1 MARKTNMQVNGK
13 DYYRITK
20 TVGRKLN
27 EHGVEVPVRKQ
38 FTGKSRKEAEE
49 KVQQYFEQRK
59 AGIRNPN
66 QYFGILAEEYI
77 NTFFIHDHGTSY
89 GTKENYLRA
98 WRKHI
103 EPSDLYTM
111 PMEEV
116 NAQTIQKIYNSL
128 SCAPTTVESVH
139 KLMRRFY
146 KYAESEGYGKDCT
159 ATLVIPQVEKPPVEN
174 EIVVWT
180 DEEIRTILKSFDKAD
195 NRFRLRFLL
204 VLAYHTGCR
213 VSELLGLK
221 YSDFD
226 TESMTLAI
234 RRQVQYTKDL
244 SKKDETEKKTAKLV
258 DLKST
263 SSYRT
268 LPLNQTVLDE
278 LERHKTWHEAE
289 QHRRSYQTEFVFTT
303 NSGRFY
309 NDKNIRT
316 AVFRYYERIG
326 VPEKAIHT
334 YRHTFGTNLC
344 RKGVSIQTA
353 SQLLGHS
360 DINMTAK
367 YYVGIDFDEKQQA
380 VQRLSE
386 IIG

>member
-20 TVGRKLN
+20 TIGRRLN
-27 EHGVEVPVRKQ
+27 EQGVEVPVRKQ
-38 FTGKSRKEAEE
+38 FTGKTKKEAEE
-49 KVQQYFEQRK
+49 KVQQYLEQRK

-77 NTFFIHDHGTSY
+77 NTFFLHDHGTAY
-89 GTKENYLRA
+89 GTKENYLRP

-103 EPSDLYTM
+103 EPSDLYTL
-111 PMEEV
+111 PMEEI

-128 SCAPTTVESVH
+128 PCAPSSIISIH

-146 KYAESEGYGKDCT
+146 KYVESEGYGKDCT
-159 ATLVIPQVEKPPVEN
+159 ATLVIPRTEKTPVEN
-174 EIVVWT
+174 EIVTWT
-180 DEEIRTILKSFDKAD
+180 DEEIRTILKSFHKAD
-195 NRFRLRFLL
+195 SRFRLRFLL
-204 VLAYHTGCR
+204 ILAYHTGCR

-226 TESMTLAI
+226 EENMTLAI
-234 RRQVQYTKDL
+234 KRQIQYTKDL
-244 SKKDETEKKTAKLV
+244 SQNDKKETKTAKIV
-258 DLKST
+258 GLKSS

-268 LPLNQTVLDE
+268 LPLSKTILEE
-278 LERHKTWHEAE
+278 LERHKAWHESE
-289 QHRRSYQTEFVFTT
+289 QQKRDYQTEFVFTT
-303 NSGRFY
+303 NCGGFC

-316 AVFRYYERIG
+316 AVFRYYEKIG
-326 VPEKAIHT
+326 VSKKAIHT

-380 VQRLSE
+380 VQCLSE
-386 IIG
+386 IIS